1 MVDFYDPGI
10 VPPPPFPFD
19 AVRETSKPVE
29 EAPEQPVQ
37 EVKAEEPAQET
48 KEQVQEAPKPKYRA
62 VRGSGD
68 PIYLLTPDNKKHWV
82 LSAQVYTSLGYK
94 FGDEEK
100 MENSELATYM
110 PGEAITLENWE
121 KYK

>member
-1 MVDFYDPGI
+1 MDDYQNPGV
-10 VPPPPFPFD
+10 VPPPPFPWD
-19 AVRETSKPVE
+19 AVKESSKPVE
-29 EAPEQPVQ
+29 ETLEQPVQ
-37 EVKAEEPAQET
+37 QEAEE
-48 KEQVQEAPKPKYRA
+48 QEAPEPKHRA

-68 PIYLLTPDNKKHWV
+68 PIYLITPDNKKHWI
-82 LSAQVYTSLGYK
+82 LNAQVYTNLGYK

-121 KYK
+121 RFK